1 MIFQICSKVLKDG
14 GDAGVQP
21 QEDVGNGKINCL
33 IIDYGVGVW
42 FLFPI
47 VSLFVGIQ
55 CENFPGNVEGGMGT
69 NFLLPQ
75 GIKGG
80 RGWERCVPLSP
91 RRTQGKL
98 SPISSWIADADT
110 DVILVNCGLF

>member
-55 CENFPGNVEGGMGT
+55 CENVPVGGGKGT
-69 NFLLPQ
+69 KALLPR
-75 GIKGG
+75 GIKGEG
-80 RGWERCVPLSP
+80 GGKDAFLSRLVGP
-91 RRTQGKL
+91 RVSCPQFQVGLQMRTL
-98 SPISSWIADADT
+98 M
-110 DVILVNCGLF
+110 